1 MIKVGDHVRKI
12 AKDDGMSRVV
22 RIVEENEVCFWNETI
37 KALGCA
43 FVNELVVVDPIPPAD
58 LMTELLDRLLKAD
71 ATLYQEME
79 RSWEKERKAHLRSKA
94 EGVRLAISYLEEMI
108 RG

>member
-1 MIKVGDHVRKI
+1 MSASPHPDWLAVGS
-12 AKDDGMSRVV
+12 KDDGMPR
-22 RIVEENEVCFWNETI
+22 
-37 KALGCA
+37 
-43 FVNELVVVDPIPPAD
+43 VVDPSPPAD

-94 EGVRLAISYLEEMI
+94 EGVRLAISYLEEMT